1 MSSPAVTR
9 LSISDSAA
17 QQVIESAIRE
27 AQRLGVAAVVAVVD
41 ESGVLKAF
49 HRMDGSLLSMVQV
62 AQDKAFSSAATRLP
76 TGMWFEAT
84 RQDKVF
90 EFGIS
95 AIKGICPLAGGVPIS
110 LDGQVIGAVGVS
122 AGTLEQDEQIAQTA
136 AAAVGS
142 AQPA

>member
-17 QQVIESAIRE
+17 QQVIETAIRE

-84 RQDKVF
+84 RQ
-90 EFGIS
+90 
-95 AIKGICPLAGGVPIS
+95 
-110 LDGQVIGAVGVS
+110 VIGAVGVS